1 MSWRIVYYAA
11 CVLVLAGITHIVVIL
26 LIPTYGTKDA
36 FDQLAS
42 STEPLSFRI
51 LDENERNS
59 PLTDID
65 PFFTYGLCRFELVNE
80 GVLLRGPKTDLFWSA
95 TILDR
100 NGTVVYS
107 LNSRTAIDNQLGLIL
122 LNPVQILRLRELQPP
137 EVDTSIVVEADIDG
151 GFVVMRVLRP
161 DDNWDKKSEDYLQSV
176 ECNSYVPTLTLPE
189 ETDAEEPQS

>member
-1 MSWRIVYYAA
+1 MSWRLVYYAA
-11 CVLVLAGITHIVVIL
+11 CVLVLAGITHIAVVL
-26 LIPTYGTKDA
+26 LIPTFGTKDA

-51 LDENERNS
+51 LDENAGDS

-65 PFFTYGLCRFELVNE
+65 PFFSYGLCRFELESE
-80 GVLLRGPKTDLFWSA
+80 GVILRGPKTDNFWSA

-107 LNSRTAIDNQLGLIL
+107 LNSRTAIDNQFGLIL

-137 EVDTSIVVEADIDG
+137 EVETSIVVEADIEG

-161 DDNWDKKSEDYLQSV
+161 DKNWKQKAENYLKSV
-176 ECNSYVPTLTLPE
+176 KCNSYVPTLPPPQE
-189 ETDAEEPQS
+189 AEPAEPQS